1 MANQRNFI
9 PKYLTEY
16 AEFGKLKTVRV
27 AKTRKVLQNGM
38 SFANERLRPA
48 VSLRVRYYFYKALKG
63 KFSFGVKILSVSL
76 NFNLGDF
83 FNGKFTCCRL

>member
-1 MANQRNFI
+1 MAKRSFFI

-16 AEFGKLKTVRV
+16 GEFVIVILVRV

-48 VSLRVRYYFYKALKG
+48 VSLRVRYYFYRALYAKIVVKA
-63 KFSFGVKILSVSL
+63 
-76 NFNLGDF
+76 
-83 FNGKFTCCRL
+83 